1 MMNKIIYLSF
11 LFCCCN
17 LSAQTD
23 YEKWNKAEISYAQN
37 IEQGSRDYSIMG
49 DNISQTIV
57 KSFTS
62 AYWFFISDVDGDNC
76 PFKPSCSHFLIE
88 AVKETNLPQGV
99 LMFFDR
105 FTRDLNVF
113 GRINK
118 YPRIGNASYYDPITL
133 YTSDENTIKYLPP
146 NTFIKHE

>member
-1 MMNKIIYLSF
+1 MKW
-11 LFCCCN
+11 
-17 LSAQTD
+17 
-23 YEKWNKAEISYAQN
+23 EKSDTSYAQRN
-37 IEQGSRDYSIMG
+37 TYVGRDYSITG
-49 DNISQTIV
+49 NNISQIIV

-76 PFKPSCSHFLIE
+76 PFDPSCSRFLIE

-113 GRINK
+113 GRLNK
-118 YPRIGNASYYDPITL
+118 YPRFGATSYYDPVTL
-133 YTSDENTIKYLPP
+133 YTLDENEIKYLPP
-146 NTFIKHE
+146 NTFIKNE